1 MAPTEVVGEADGV
14 DDAEMPVAALS
25 NEELVVINAY
35 TAMELTFEKW
45 VNGYV

>member
-14 DDAEMPVAALS
+14 EDAEVPVAALS